1 MITINVYIGR
11 WGGGGGEVTLT
22 FTYYMDL
29 RYILGSTF

>member
-11 WGGGGGEVTLT
+11 GGGGGEVTLT